1 MKAQIRDLQKQLQR
15 WRKQLRQLE
24 SGEVYFGTRKPGAS
38 LHNWRDATNQRI
50 TELKADIAVGES
62 AVKEFERLEQRG
74 RGGAT
79 QLSQRG
85 MPWYGS

>member
-38 LHNWRDATNQRI
+38 LHNWKDATNQRI
-50 TELKADIAVGES
+50 TELRGTAVGES
-62 AVKEFERLEQRG
+62 AVKEFERLEQRR
-74 RGGAT
+74 RGG
-79 QLSQRG
+79 
-85 MPWYGS
+85 